1 VGLLCAR
8 IDVGA
13 GRVHLANAGLEPPL
27 LRRRGGV
34 WEALDTGG
42 MLLGVR
48 PDAEYPD
55 TRAELNAGDL
65 VLIYTDGL
73 TEARRGGDLFGV
85 PRVMEVVDRNSHR
98 RASDIVQALI
108 HEARRFADHRLD
120 DLTVVALKQLAD
132 PPRAARRA
140 RTGSSPLE
148 WRPIRLDE
156 TAEVVSPA
164 RAANPRAADPK
175 G

>member
-1 VGLLCAR
+1 MA
-8 IDVGA
+8 
-13 GRVHLANAGLEPPL
+13 
-27 LRRRGGV
+27 
-34 WEALDTGG
+34 
-42 MLLGVR
+42 
-48 PDAEYPD
+48 
-55 TRAELNAGDL
+55 
-65 VLIYTDGL
+65 
-73 TEARRGGDLFGV
+73 
-85 PRVMEVVDRNSHR
+85 VVDRNAHR

-108 HEARRFADHRLD
+108 HEARKFADRRLD

-132 PPRAARRA
+132 PPRAGRRA
-140 RTGSSPLE
+140 KTVSSPLE